1 MSELMHTKAGR
12 GLLKLLVATE
22 DLSSETS
29 PEQHILIDN
38 LRNELKPVCGY
49 EHHANKG
56 ILAEVE
62 SEVKK
67 ERQDIIDRMERQ
79 RAIAKLCETTMELAR
94 AAEKLNNLE
103 AMHRDC
109 NKTDPPDAKSR
120 PKRKKQATNE
130 DWKKS
135 LELAGF
141 YEQFIQV
148 EILHKELKDLERS
161 ERNHDWLR
169 QTAETEQVWA
179 KSLW

>member
-29 PEQHILIDN
+29 PEQHILIDK
-38 LRNELKPVCGY
+38 LRNELKPICGY
-49 EHHANKG
+49 ELHVNKA

-67 ERQDIIDRMERQ
+67 ERQDIVDRMERQ
-79 RAIAKLCETTMELAR
+79 RAIAKLCETTVKLAR
-94 AAEKLNNLE
+94 AAEQLNNLE
-103 AMHRDC
+103 VIHRDC
-109 NKTDPPDAKSR
+109 YRTDPADPKSR
-120 PKRKKQATNE
+120 PKRKKQATTK

-135 LELAGF
+135 VELAGF

-148 EILHKELKDLERS
+148 EILHKELKDLERT
-161 ERNHDWLR
+161 ERNHDW
-169 QTAETEQVWA
+169 
-179 KSLW
+179 